1 MLSLGNGCAPFWAHR
16 QMLLGDTAKDA
27 PLE

>member
-1 MLSLGNGCAPFWAHR
+1 VLGNGCAPFWAHR
-16 QMLLGDTAKDA
+16 QMLLGDSSKDA